1 MDVQELVVRAVPEGV
16 SDTVD
21 SLDKMN
27 DRVEES
33 TDEME
38 EQAESMSDLS
48 KEFAGG
54 MTTAAVGLA
63 VAAGSLLTQVPV
75 IGEAFSALGAVVS
88 AIAFQIDNVLR
99 PALVPFIE
107 LGLEAAD
114 TIYEL
119 DGAAGTAL
127 GVLGALA
134 VAFSTVVLPAAT
146 LASKLGL
153 AVSTKAALIGAGKAL
168 IGALA
173 TVASALSLPLV
184 AVGLLVAGL
193 ALLAWHFR
201 EEIVDA
207 VHTAIDHLGNLTEW
221 FTDAVSDAV
230 DWGADLIG
238 GWIDGITSVGLQDAV
253 DFVTGLADTFT
264 DLVSDAW
271 GWGTDLI
278 SEWVQAIQNVSLS
291 DAISFIG
298 RIKETITDM
307 IDNAVEWGSD
317 LVSGLISG
325 IRSKVSDLS
334 DTMSDVGETI
344 SEYLPGSD
352 AETGPLS
359 NLTTQGAGLISGL
372 VSGADTEDG
381 SLSNFL
387 ESFLQGFID
396 RTSSVFESLRR
407 RATATRERI
416 LTAFDGLLPD
426 IEPATVS
433 IHMSGL
439 ETAVSKVR
447 GFVSKVRNISD
458 ITLSISVSMPTVDG
472 VHALDSLLDIAQ
484 SFTSAFRSKIE
495 SLTATIPTPE
505 LNLSEVLDTI
515 DGFTNHISDFV
526 NTIGQQFAGL
536 AQTIRELVNQSLADL
551 QRLDRSLTED
561 VSGSLSVQ
569 IESVRRE
576 SESENGEN
584 DFIGSVGGGRVTINL
599 DGRNIENTQGRYRA
613 DNLHRRGG

>member
-54 MTTAAVGLA
+54 MTTVAVGLA

-119 DGAAGTAL
+119 DGAAGTVV

-173 TVASALSLPLV
+173 IVASALSLPLV

-207 VHTAIDHLGNLTEW
+207 VHTAVDHLGNLAEW
-221 FTDAVSDAV
+221 FTDAASDAV

-238 GWIDGITSVGLQDAV
+238 GWIDGITSVELQDAV

-271 GWGTDLI
+271 GWGRDLI
-278 SEWVQAIQNVSLS
+278 QRLIA
-291 DAISFIG
+291 G
-298 RIKETITDM
+298 IKSR
-307 IDNAVEWGSD
+307 AGD
-317 LVSGLISG
+317 LRESVGGMEVAAGVTVDDISG
-325 IRSKVSDLS
+325 
-334 DTMSDVGETI
+334 
-344 SEYLPGSD
+344 
-352 AETGPLS
+352 
-359 NLTTQGAGLISGL
+359 
-372 VSGADTEDG
+372 
-381 SLSNFL
+381 
-387 ESFLQGFID
+387 
-396 RTSSVFESLRR
+396 
-407 RATATRERI
+407 
-416 LTAFDGLLPD
+416 
-426 IEPATVS
+426 
-433 IHMSGL
+433 
-439 ETAVSKVR
+439 
-447 GFVSKVRNISD
+447 
-458 ITLSISVSMPTVDG
+458 
-472 VHALDSLLDIAQ
+472 
-484 SFTSAFRSKIE
+484 
-495 SLTATIPTPE
+495 
-505 LNLSEVLDTI
+505 
-515 DGFTNHISDFV
+515 
-526 NTIGQQFAGL
+526 TIGGIGESASEAG
-536 AQTIRELVNQSLADL
+536 S
-551 QRLDRSLTED
+551 
-561 VSGSLSVQ
+561 
-569 IESVRRE
+569 
-576 SESENGEN
+576 
-584 DFIGSVGGGRVTINL
+584 DFIGSVGGGRGTINL